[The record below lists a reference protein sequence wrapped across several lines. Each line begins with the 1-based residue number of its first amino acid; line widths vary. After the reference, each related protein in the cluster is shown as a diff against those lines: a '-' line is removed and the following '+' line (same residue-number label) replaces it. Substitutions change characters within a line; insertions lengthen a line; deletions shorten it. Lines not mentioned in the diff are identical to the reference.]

1 MVDESGFI
9 TACNHHFAMLT
20 YGKPLS
26 EVVGRHIEE
35 LIQNFCGESDVVK
48 LPERNRQ
55 MTLSPVNNGESGT
68 GEKALEMAPL
78 SFLIILYCTRKSH
91 RTIETFAFF
100 PTESRQVVAA
110 LEIGFK
116 LINARTFVDAACN
129 IFPAIAMA

>member
-1 MVDESGFI
+1 MEIYLYQSEKITRTTIFQVTFNVSGLLVVDESGFI

-20 YGKPLS
+20 FGKPLS

-35 LIQNFCGESDVVK
+35 LIQNFCGESDIVK

-68 GEKALEMAPL
+68 GEKALEMATL

-91 RTIETFAFF
+91 RTI
-100 PTESRQVVAA
+100 
-110 LEIGFK
+110 
-116 LINARTFVDAACN
+116 
-129 IFPAIAMA
+129 